1 MVRQTERSTGQP
13 KDLALG
19 FAWAK
24 LMGQPTEKPT
34 ESQMVRRMEWQMG

>member
-19 FAWAK
+19 FAWEK
-24 LMGQPTEKPT
+24 LMGQPTEL
-34 ESQMVRRMEWQMG
+34 QMARRMEWPMG